1 MCLLSFTD
9 KETCVSD
16 QKQSVQ
22 MGTETTNNSFF
33 YSGNRKYLL
42 GLFTYMATSN
52 TKLTPKVHSQF
63 K

>member
-22 MGTETTNNSFF
+22 RPQIIPSFIQETGSTFWG
-33 YSGNRKYLL
+33 YS
-42 GLFTYMATSN
+42 
-52 TKLTPKVHSQF
+52 LTWQPLTQS
-63 K
+63 